1 MERMIAVIGPTAVGK
16 TKVSIDLAKMLRT
29 EIISGDSM
37 LVYKDMNIGTAKPT
51 MDERSTIC
59 HHLIDILKPD
69 EDFSVVQFTERAGQ
83 HITDIN
89 KQGTIPVLAGGTGLY
104 VKALLEGYQF
114 NPAPSDEALR
124 LKLDN
129 LAKEHGNQ
137 YLHDKLA
144 QVVPTAAA
152 RLHPND
158 LRRIIRALEVYY
170 LSGDTISQNKLSD
183 QKELLYDALVIGLT
197 MDRKL
202 LYSRIN
208 QRVDLMMKEG
218 LVDEVAALLERGI
231 PTTCQAMQGIG
242 YKEIVKYL
250 QGEIDLVTAV
260 DSIKQGTRNFAK
272 RQLTWYRK
280 MPYITW
286 FDVND
291 FVDHDQIMET
301 FYKFVAG
308 KFNLE
313 VECKSLNVRNGG
325 INR

>member
-1 MERMIAVIGPTAVGK
+1 MKRMIAVIGPTAVGK
-16 TKVSIDLAKMLRT
+16 TKVSIDLAKFLNT

-37 LVYKDMNIGTAKPT
+37 LVYKDMNIGTAKPS
-51 MDERSTIC
+51 MEECSNI
-59 HHLIDILKPD
+59 HHHMIDILDPQ
-69 EDFSVVQFTERAGQ
+69 EEFSVVQFTEQAGR
-83 HITDIN
+83 HIAEIN
-89 KQGTIPVLAGGTGLY
+89 SQGNIPVLAGGTGLY

-124 LKLDN
+124 IKLDN

-144 QVVPTAAA
+144 KVVPAAAA

-158 LRRIIRALEVYY
+158 LRRVIRALEVYY
-170 LSGDTISQNKLSD
+170 LSGDTISQDKLSD

-208 QRVDLMMKEG
+208 QRVDQMMEQG
-218 LVDEVAALLERGI
+218 LVDEVAGLLAKGI
-231 PTTCQAMQGIG
+231 PATCQAMQGIG
-242 YKEIVKYL
+242 YKEIVRYL
-250 QGEIDLVTAV
+250 QGEMDLFTATEN
-260 DSIKQGTRNFAK
+260 IKQATRNFAK

-291 FVDHDQIMET
+291 FTDHEQMMET
-301 FYKFVAG
+301 FYKVIAG

-313 VECKSLNVRNGG
+313 VESK
-325 INR
+325 

>member
-16 TKVSIDLAKMLRT
+16 TKVSIDLAKMLGT

-37 LVYKDMNIGTAKPT
+37 LVYKDMNIGTAKPS
-51 MDERSTIC
+51 MDERSNIH
-59 HHLIDILKPD
+59 HHLIDILEPN
-69 EDFSVVQFTERAGQ
+69 EDFSVVEFKERASQ
-83 HITDIN
+83 HITQIN
-89 KQGTIPVLAGGTGLY
+89 QQGHIPVLAGGTGLY

-114 NPAPSDEALR
+114 NPTPSDEELR
-124 LKLDN
+124 NKLDL

-137 YLHDKLA
+137 YLHDQLA
-144 QVVPTAAA
+144 KVVPSAAE

-158 LRRIIRALEVYY
+158 LRRVIRALEVYY
-170 LSGDTISQNKLSD
+170 LSGDTISQNKLVEE
-183 QKELLYDALVIGLT
+183 QELLYDAVVIGLT

-208 QRVDLMMKEG
+208 QRVDLMMEQG
-218 LVDEVAALLERGI
+218 LVDEVTRLLAKGVPI
-231 PTTCQAMQGIG
+231 NCQGMQGIG
-242 YKEIVKYL
+242 YKEIVRYL
-250 QGEIDLVTAV
+250 QGEMDLLTAT
-260 DSIKQGTRNFAK
+260 DNIKQATRNFAK

-291 FVDHDQIMET
+291 FSDYNQMMES
-301 FYKFVAG
+301 FYKVIAG

-313 VECKSLNVRNGG
+313 VECKPVNIRNGG